1 MKAFWFAL
9 CALAGLAQARPVVLE
24 ESATLTPPD
33 ASWTYFG
40 SFGVAID
47 GDWALISGERYVDAD
62 GGPRHEGAAFLY
74 RRSGNSWSYQGLL
87 GPIAEIPTNIDA
99 GLAMKDGVAVTII
112 GSARVFERSGS
123 TWTWTSY
130 IDMDLQ
136 GWDIEVS
143 EGRALI
149 PLNTCSYSDIIAH
162 DAGGIW
168 IAEAILNSTFA
179 NCGAM
184 AHGDIE
190 DGRVAILTPR
200 SPAAV
205 RLYRMGGPNGPGW
218 QQFSQLDSGSVG
230 DVFGPEVALSYPY
243 VALTGRRERGTSIA
257 HVAENGVASWANT
270 GLQAVDSYLE
280 PEVSSIIAIE
290 RAGPAM
296 FAQRNFSFDRQ
307 AIVVNVFRV
316 NDDEVH
322 TSTHVAQLQA
332 RDGTSLGQWLDTC
345 PSRIIVSGQT
355 GPGNDNRV
363 RIYQLPASFETPA
376 VQVHNFDS
384 PSSGAVWQPSAG
396 SNFSVARV
404 AGTGVYRQANTA
416 GDARSWVPS
425 RTNNQ
430 AIQAEVTIRYVTGA
444 DRWVGLMTR
453 RSDDSNY
460 YYVTLRTSGVVQLK
474 RVVDGV
480 FSTLASAPATVVNG
494 RKYRLR
500 LESIGNTH
508 RVYLDDRLALT
519 ARDSALNEGDAGVAM
534 YRASADYDN
543 VMVTPSPLTTIYR
556 DDFPVVFDDSLW
568 HVQSGLWA
576 PANGVLRQG
585 DTTGYARTFT
595 GTPTADQVVRARI
608 RPTGFREPDNWVGL
622 IARYYD
628 YRNHLYVSLRGR
640 GVISL
645 WRMANGVA
653 TWLDG
658 APLAVTP
665 GRWYDVRMEV
675 VGNLTRVYVDDKLM
689 LSTDADPGPSAQYAI
704 DGFGHTGLVTY
715 RAAAEFDD
723 FRAYE
728 P

>member
-1 MKAFWFAL
+1 MKAFWFVL

-33 ASWTYFG
+33 DSWTYFG

-62 GGPRHEGAAFLY
+62 GGVRHEGAAFLY
-74 RRSGNSWSYQGLL
+74 QRTGNAWTYVGML
-87 GPIAEIPTNIDA
+87 GPVAEIPTSIDS
-99 GLAMKDGVAVTII
+99 GLAMKDGVAVTITDQP
-112 GSARVFERSGS
+112 RVFERSGT

-136 GWDIEVS
+136 GWDIEIS
-143 EGRALI
+143 KGRALI
-149 PLNTCSYSDIIAH
+149 PQNLCSYSDIVAY

-168 IAEAILNSTFA
+168 TAEAYLNGGVG

-184 AHGDIE
+184 AHGDLQ
-190 DGRVAILTPR
+190 DGRAVVLFPQGTPVA
-200 SPAAV
+200 
-205 RLYRMGGPNGPGW
+205 RLYRPAGPIGSGW
-218 QQFSQLDSGSVG
+218 QQFAQLEKDNFY
-230 DVFGPEVALSYPY
+230 DELGPEVALAWPY
-243 VALTGRRERGTSIA
+243 VAATGQREHGTRLA
-257 HVAENGVASWANT
+257 HVSDDGLASWARS
-270 GLQAVDSYLE
+270 GLQAVDGYLE
-280 PEVSSIIAIE
+280 PEVTSIIAIE

-316 NDDEVH
+316 NDDAAH
-322 TSTHVAQLQA
+322 TSTQVAQLQA
-332 RDGTSLGQWLDTC
+332 RDGTSLGQWLDT
-345 PSRIIVSGQT
+345 SAGRVIVAGQT

-363 RIYQLPASFETPA
+363 RIYELPAVFDTRP
-376 VQVHNFDS
+376 VQVHNFDA

-404 AGTGVYRQANTA
+404 GGTGVYRQSSTA

-425 RTNNQ
+425 RMSNQ

-474 RVVDGV
+474 RVVDGA
-480 FSTLASAPATVVNG
+480 FSTLASAPATVVSG

-508 RVYLDDRLALT
+508 RVYLDDRLVLT
-519 ARDSALNEGDAGVAM
+519 GRDGTLTEGDAGLAM

-543 VMVTPSPLTTIYR
+543 VMVTPSPLTTIYQ
-556 DDFPVVFDDSLW
+556 DSFPAMFDDSLW
-568 HVQSGLWA
+568 HVQSGQWA

-585 DTTGYARTFT
+585 NTTGYARAFT
-595 GTPTADQVVRARI
+595 GTPTDDQVVRARI
-608 RPTGFREPDNWVGL
+608 RPTGFHEPDNWVGL
-622 IARYYD
+622 VARYHD
-628 YRNHLYVSLRGR
+628 HRNHLYVSLRGR

-645 WRMANGVA
+645 WRMTNGVA
-653 TWLDG
+653 TWLGG

-675 VGNLTRVYVDDKLM
+675 VGNLTRVYVDGKLM
-689 LSTDADPGPSAQYAI
+689 LSTDADPGPIAPSAL
-704 DGFGHTGLVTY
+704 DGFGHTGLATF

-723 FRAYE
+723 FQAYQ